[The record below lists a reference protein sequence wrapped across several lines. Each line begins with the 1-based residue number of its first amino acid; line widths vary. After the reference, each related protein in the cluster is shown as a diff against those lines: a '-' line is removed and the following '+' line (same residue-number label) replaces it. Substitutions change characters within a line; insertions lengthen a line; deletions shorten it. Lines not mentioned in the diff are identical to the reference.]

1 MMTATYLTYLLQG
14 IGLGATAG
22 ASPGSLQTYLINQT
36 LVGGWRRGSPV
47 AFAPLVSDIPLVLVI
62 LLLLN
67 EIPPNFLRLV
77 SLAGGIF
84 ALYISWGLWRQ
95 WRQPNPIQTTS
106 SVPGNK
112 ESSFRRGML
121 MNILSPGPYTFW
133 ALINGPILIG
143 ALRQSGVHAVAF
155 LLGFYGVFIGTM
167 LLIVLVFNQARRLGA
182 RVQRSLTLVSI
193 LILVIFGLVLI
204 YRSLIPS

>member
-1 MMTATYLTYLLQG
+1 MIAATYFGFLLQG

-36 LVGGWRRGSPV
+36 LVGGWRRGFPV
-47 AFAPLVSDIPLVLVI
+47 AFAPLVSDIPLILVI

-67 EIPPNFLRLV
+67 EIPPDFLRLIG
-77 SLAGGIF
+77 LAGGIF

-95 WRQPNPIQTTS
+95 WRHPDPVQATNPE
-106 SVPGNK
+106 PGGG
-112 ESSFRRGML
+112 ESSFKRGML

-133 ALINGPILIG
+133 ALINGPILIE
-143 ALRQSGVHAVAF
+143 ALRQSGVHAAAF

-167 LLIVLVFNQARRLGA
+167 LVIVLVFNQARRLGGK
-182 RVQRSLTLVSI
+182 VQRALTLASI
-193 LILVIFGLVLI
+193 LILVIFGFVLI
-204 YRSLIPS
+204 YRSIFQT